1 MFRKL
6 AVVAAITLSSQLF
19 AEDSSVNDNVTEVA
33 NRLSGSYQ
41 NTEQA
46 ASPNYVLVKVQSCPV
61 AVNNDGKY
69 LYVEQTA
76 VEYATRPYRQ
86 RIYRLS
92 SAGGDSVLSTIYRIE
107 NQDEWVGACQKQERV
122 PMAPAESLI
131 DINCAVK
138 LDKFENVYHGST
150 LNGGCPTNF
159 NGAVKATSTVT
170 VYENGFDAWDRGYD
184 SNDNQVWG
192 PTGGPYKFR

>member
-1 MFRKL
+1 MFKKL
-6 AVVAAITLSSQLF
+6 AVIAALSVGAQIY
-19 AEDSSVNDNVTEVA
+19 AEDGTINENVSEVA

-46 ASPNYVLVKVQSCPV
+46 KSPDYVLVKVESCPV
-61 AVNNDGKY
+61 AVDNDGKY

-76 VEYATRPYRQ
+76 VEFATRPYRQ
-86 RIYRLS
+86 RVYRLT
-92 SAGGDSVLSTIYRIE
+92 SAGKDSVLSTIFRIE
-107 NQDEWVGACQKQERV
+107 NQAAWEGTCQKESRV
-122 PMAPAESLI
+122 PMVPAESLI

-138 LDKFENVYHGST
+138 LDKFGNVYHGST
-150 LNGGCPTNF
+150 TNGGCPTNF

-184 SNDNQVWG
+184 AENNQVWG